1 MDAETPRRRVL
12 IVDDEP
18 RYVRLIAVNLEASG
32 YETLAARDGKSALDL
47 AAAQKPDLVL
57 LDIGLPA
64 MDGFEVCRRIREFS
78 ASPIIML
85 TAKAGEADKVRG
97 LDAGADDYLTKP
109 SARRSSWRASAPCCA
124 GSSCRKGSG

>member
-1 MDAETPRRRVL
+1 MPKQRVL

-109 SARRSSWRASAPCCA
+109 FGPAELLARIRAVLRRVQLPEGQRIAP
-124 GSSCRKGSG
+124 